1 MTRDASNPLQ
11 VNIEQGTFSTKM
23 NPPAETPPLID
34 PATDGEPPPGTKFD
48 NSMLNTVSAPSPK
61 PKTPATTKPLLTVI
75 IPVLNDQAELTETLR
90 SIRATSPVA
99 QIEIIVVDD
108 ASTEPAVVAPEFNAQ
123 LFRNENRIGCAPSRH
138 IGAGKAS
145 AAHLL
150 FIDSHMRFTPKWWTN
165 LRKHITAKP
174 EAAWCCKSLGLSD
187 FVDAIDERGNK
198 IKVPN
203 MDVSQPKGGTYTG
216 ATLNFDGPDPNKTGD
231 QPLYRQVFE
240 GNWLRQVLETGDE
253 VPCLMGACYVV
264 PTKLFFKIGGLF
276 GLRKW
281 GSDEP
286 FLSMKIWLSGGE
298 ILMAADVEI
307 GHKYRGDAPA
317 PYRTEVWEIY
327 FSKLRSIMVL
337 FNEPEVRYFMARLE
351 KIWQPYDKNPMMQE
365 AKNTVNHCKWALLE
379 EIPLIQKDSEQNHA
393 LFNAAKRDLRW
404 YCKRFGIRYP
414 LDPETVAVPMPA
426 PAAREA
432 VIA

>member
-1 MTRDASNPLQ
+1 
-11 VNIEQGTFSTKM
+11 M
-23 NPPAETPPLID
+23 NAPEPPNTLPLID
-34 PATDGEPPPGTKFD
+34 LATDGEPPPRTKWD
-48 NSMLNTVSAPSPK
+48 NSMLNTVDALA
-61 PKTPATTKPLLTVI
+61 KTPPPAKPRVAAPAKPLLTVI

-90 SIRATSPVA
+90 SIRATSPA
-99 QIEIIVVDD
+99 AHIEIIVVDD
-108 ASTEPAVVAPEFNAQ
+108 ASDTPAVVAPEFNAT
-123 LFRNENRIGCAPSRH
+123 LYRNETRIGCAPSRH
-138 IGAGKAS
+138 IGAGKAQ
-145 AAHLL
+145 APHLL

-174 EAAWCCKSLGLSD
+174 DAAWCCKSLGLSD
-187 FVDAIDERGNK
+187 FVDGVDAKGNK

-203 MDVSQPKGGTYTG
+203 MDVSNPKGGIYTG
-216 ATLNFDGPDPNKTGD
+216 ATLNFDGPDPNKDGD
-231 QPLYRQVFE
+231 QPLHRQVFE
-240 GNWLRQVLETGDE
+240 GNWLRKELKNGEE
-253 VPCLMGACYVV
+253 VPCFMGACYVV
-264 PTKLFFKIGGLF
+264 PTKLFFKVGGLF

-351 KIWQPYDKNPMMQE
+351 KIWNPYTKNPMMQE
-365 AKNTVNHCKWALLE
+365 AKNTVNACKYALME
-379 EIPLIQKDSEQNHA
+379 EIPMIQKDAEQNHT
-393 LFNAAKRDLRW
+393 LFNNAGRNLRW
-404 YCKRFGIRYP
+404 YCQRFGIRYP
-414 LDPETVAVPMPA
+414 LDPEPVPVQQ
-426 PAAREA
+426 AAQEA
-432 VIA
+432 VNA